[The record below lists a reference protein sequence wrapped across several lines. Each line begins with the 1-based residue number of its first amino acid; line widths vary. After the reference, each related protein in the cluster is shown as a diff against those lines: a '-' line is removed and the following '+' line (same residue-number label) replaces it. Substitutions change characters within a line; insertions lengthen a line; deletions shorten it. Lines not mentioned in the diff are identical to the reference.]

1 MNLDLALALV
11 ARRNEAMAPKLS
23 QLKLSPI
30 RRMLVLTID
39 SYYVVNYED
48 VLNEITVGSKDSAE
62 IMLDCYDVNTEVF
75 VKNNNDLH
83 RITL

>member
-11 ARRNEAMAPKLS
+11 ARRNEALAPKLL

-30 RRMLVLTID
+30 RQMLVLTID
-39 SYYVVNYED
+39 SYYIVSYED
-48 VLNEITVGSKDSAE
+48 VLNEITVGSKASAQA
-62 IMLDCYDVNTEVF
+62 MLDYYDVNTEVF
-75 VKNNNDLH
+75 IKNNNDLC